1 MRLFHGLFI
10 LALLGTTS
18 CAYRK
23 IIFMQ
28 DKNHPKEA
36 EYPTMLEENI
46 VRFQPDDIITIAV
59 NIPGHPEIAADFNLP
74 LVPTASTYDLG
85 STLNQSVGRQ
95 SYRIDRNG
103 DIPFPII
110 GKMKVSGYTPKEL
123 ETKIAEMIKS
133 DYIKDGSEPVVT
145 VQLTNFTIYFLGRE
159 GGGGSITVNKDH
171 ITIFEAL
178 SLHGGGESYSGKQDF
193 VLLIRPLPDGTQKHV
208 RIDLT
213 KIDIVSSPY
222 YYLHQNDMIYIEPRK
237 FKLIQTEFQ
246 NVGVI
251 TSALSLLVTGIG
263 FYFYFR
269 SLNNK

>member
-1 MRLFHGLFI
+1 MKLAHCLFI

-36 EYPTMLEENI
+36 EYPTMLKENI
-46 VRFQPDDIITIAV
+46 VRFQPDDIISITI
-59 NIPGHPEIAADFNLP
+59 NIPGHPEIATDFNLP
-74 LVPTASTYDLG
+74 LVPTASTYDAG
-85 STLNQSVGRQ
+85 SQVSQGVGRQ
-95 SYRIDRNG
+95 AFMVDRNG

-110 GKMKVSGYTPKEL
+110 GKMRVAGYTPKEL
-123 ETKIAEMIKS
+123 EVKISEMIKS
-133 DYIKDGSEPVVT
+133 DYIKDGSEPVIT

-178 SLHGGGESYSGKQDF
+178 SQHGGGEAYSGKQDQ

-246 NVGVI
+246 NIGVI
-251 TSALSLLVTGIG
+251 TSVISLLVTGIG
-263 FYFYFR
+263 FYFYFK
-269 SLNNK
+269 SLNN

>member
-1 MRLFHGLFI
+1 MKLLYGMFLLILF
-10 LALLGTTS
+10 GTTS

-36 EYPTMLEENI
+36 EYPTMLKENLI
-46 VRFQPDDIITIAV
+46 RFMPDDIITITI
-59 NIPGHPEIAADFNLP
+59 NIPGHPEIATDFNLP
-74 LVPTASTYDLG
+74 LVPTASTYDVG
-85 STLNQSVGRQ
+85 SYVSQGVGRQ
-95 SYRIDRNG
+95 SFKVDRNG

-110 GKMKVSGYTPKEL
+110 GKLKVAGYTAKEL
-123 ETKIAEMIKS
+123 EVKITEMIKS
-133 DYIKDGSEPVVT
+133 DYLKDDSEPVVT
-145 VQLTNFTIYFLGRE
+145 VQLTNFRIYFLGRE
-159 GGGGSITVNKDH
+159 GGGGAISIEKDH

-178 SLHGGGESYSGKQDF
+178 SLHGGGEAYSGKQDK

-246 NVGVI
+246 NIGVI
-251 TSALSLLVTGIG
+251 TSVISLLVTGIG
-263 FYFYFR
+263 FYFYFK
-269 SLNNK
+269 SLSNN